1 MNNQQDLR
9 PGEEEALEGLLREMA
24 PVAEAPAEVRERI
37 RAVVAAEWRA
47 AHAAPPAS
55 VARARAARRWQV
67 PAFALA
73 AGLAV
78 AVLTLGLLRQAPV
91 PPVVVATLARVS
103 GPVEAGQL
111 AAWQPAAAGQALAV
125 GQELVTGPRGKAAL
139 ALGKG
144 VTVRLDA
151 NTRVALAGID
161 RMVVERGAVYLDAGE
176 VAGTGAGQ
184 SLRIDSRFGSTR
196 HLGTQYEVR
205 VLPEALQVTV
215 REGRVETAPAA
226 GRATV
231 EVAAAGEQLV
241 VAADGNVA
249 RQAVDRRDP
258 RWNWIADVT
267 PPYAIEDRKLA
278 DFLAWVCRETGRELT
293 YADPQTEAVA
303 RAIVLRGSVAGM
315 APDEALAAVM
325 ATTQLTYLDNDGR
338 LVVQQAERRAATR

>member
-9 PGEEEALEGLLREMA
+9 PGEEEALGGLLREMA

-37 RAVVAAEWRA
+37 RSAVAAEWRA
-47 AHAAPPAS
+47 LYATPAAATPA
-55 VARARAARRWQV
+55 RTRAARRWQV

-78 AVLTLGLLRQAPV
+78 AVIALGVLRQAPS
-91 PPVVVATLARVS
+91 PAPVFATLARVS
-103 GPVEAGQL
+103 GPVEAGQA

-151 NTRVALAGID
+151 DTRVALAGID
-161 RMVVERGAVYLDAGE
+161 RMVIERGAVYLDSGE
-176 VAGTGAGQ
+176 TAGAGQ
-184 SLRIDSRFGSTR
+184 ALRIDSRFGSTR

-205 VLPEALQVTV
+205 VLPAALQVTV
-215 REGRVETAPAA
+215 REGRVETAPAT
-226 GRATV
+226 GRASPQ
-231 EVAAAGEQLV
+231 VAMAGEQLL
-241 VAADGNVA
+241 VAADGDVA

-258 RWNWIADVT
+258 RWSWIADVT

-293 YADPQTEAVA
+293 FADPASEAAA
-303 RAIVLRGSVAGM
+303 RAIVLRGSVAGLS
-315 APDEALAAVM
+315 PDEALAAVM
-325 ATTQLTYLDNDGR
+325 ATTTLTYMDTDGQ